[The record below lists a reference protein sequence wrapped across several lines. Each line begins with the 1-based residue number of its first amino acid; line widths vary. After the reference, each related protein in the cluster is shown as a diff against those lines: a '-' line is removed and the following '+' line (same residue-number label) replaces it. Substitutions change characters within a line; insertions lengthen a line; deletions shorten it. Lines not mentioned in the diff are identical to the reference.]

1 MRYRQN
7 TKGAILY
14 GPPVNKKKNKQL
26 LEKTQTKVKHRIHFD
41 DEDNLV
47 RISKVPVPQ

>member
-14 GPPVNKKKNKQL
+14 GPPVILRYSLSNMILKNPLQAIV
-26 LEKTQTKVKHRIHFD
+26 E
-41 DEDNLV
+41 
-47 RISKVPVPQ
+47 

>member
-14 GPPVNKKKNKQL
+14 GPPVICHAEVILYYLIECIIIKK
-26 LEKTQTKVKHRIHFD
+26 
-41 DEDNLV
+41 
-47 RISKVPVPQ
+47 

>member
-14 GPPVNKKKNKQL
+14 GPPVSSNIASRKGEDEGSIPLGGVSYAQFCCHIITL
-26 LEKTQTKVKHRIHFD
+26 LFR
-41 DEDNLV
+41 
-47 RISKVPVPQ
+47 